1 MMNYMR
7 SEAYKLFKIR
17 GVYITY
23 AICISLLILAALTLY
38 YFGHNG
44 EYFPYYRADFYYNNV
59 FGIWLFIAMI
69 GSVINT
75 FLTNRE
81 SKRVLKQ
88 SISYG
93 ISRTTIYFSKYF
105 VSLIAFTI
113 LCIIGIIVM
122 VTCAF
127 LLFPKDMRATNE
139 FLLSL
144 INFAPIILGT
154 FSLMHTLNIIL
165 HRESLSTIISVFI
178 LFGISTL
185 AYILMNINQTF
196 ETFYKLTPKVLS
208 ERVLSEYMNHQV
220 ELSADFWISSFIITG
235 LSIWYGY
242 IKFKRQDF

>member
-17 GVYITY
+17 GIYITY

-59 FGIWLFIAMI
+59 FGVWLFIALI
-69 GSVINT
+69 GSIINT
-75 FLTNRE
+75 FLTNKE

-93 ISRTTIYFSKYF
+93 ITRTTIYFSKYF

-113 LCIIGIIVM
+113 LCIISIIVM
-122 VTCAF
+122 VTCAH
-127 LLFPKDMRATNE
+127 LLFPKDIRATDE

-154 FSLMHTLNIIL
+154 FSLMHALNMTIQ
-165 HRESLSTIISVFI
+165 RESLATIISVFI
-178 LFGISTL
+178 LMGISTI
-185 AYILMNINQTF
+185 AYILMNINQSF
-196 ETFYKLTPKVLS
+196 EIFYKLTPKVLS
-208 ERVLSEYMNHQV
+208 DRVLSEYMNHQV
-220 ELSADFWISSFIITG
+220 ELSADFWISSFVITG
-235 LSIWYGY
+235 LCIWLGY
-242 IKFKRQDF
+242 IKFNKQDI